1 MHSKIKYML
10 AYKVLYGD
18 LLVFKNINDCMT
30 ISRNGFSK
38 PVVSR
43 IEIGGEDM
51 DKNKELKNPFTREE
65 INYFLDNY
73 EQIVGPK
80 Y

>member
-1 MHSKIKYML
+1 
-10 AYKVLYGD
+10 
-18 LLVFKNINDCMT
+18 MT
-30 ISRNGFSK
+30 ISRNGWSK

>member
-1 MHSKIKYML
+1 
-10 AYKVLYGD
+10 
-18 LLVFKNINDCMT
+18 MT

-43 IEIGGEDM
+43 IEVDGEDM

-73 EQIVGPK
+73 ENIVKG